1 MLDLTPFRLLGHDY
15 RIRDIP
21 DADSRHIW
29 SALNAAMP
37 HLCVL
42 VPAESDEA
50 IKPFTEAVA
59 DALCSVP
66 APERAV
72 LGSLALTCV
81 QRRRGMRWTPVW
93 DRPTTRLLYEDIS
106 LEVSDPA
113 AARALPPGAP
123 NIPMPAGQML
133 RAENNHLPAP
143 VLNQTTNVTV
153 NGVSDPKQAARS
165 VEDAQTRVNGNMVRN
180 FLPAAY

>member
-1 MLDLTPFRLLGHDY
+1 MLDLTPFRLLGHAY
-15 RIRDIP
+15 RIRSIP

-42 VPAESDEA
+42 VPVESDEA

-72 LGSLALTCV
+72 LGSLALACV
-81 QRRRGMRWTPVW
+81 QRRRGMRWAPVW

-106 LEVSDPA
+106 LEVFSTLVLRVLCRVAVERSREPRFL
-113 AARALPPGAP
+113 AR
-123 NIPMPAGQML
+123 
-133 RAENNHLPAP
+133 RE
-143 VLNQTTNVTV
+143 VV
-153 NGVSDPKQAARS
+153 
-165 VEDAQTRVNGNMVRN
+165 
-180 FLPAAY
+180 